1 MSGYRD
7 SSFQYHHLV
16 DSHQALY
23 NEWNQDEFPPPDEQE
38 IGSHHINNNNKSS
51 ANTNGVNHNEETVET
66 STKSY
71 NATKGTINTYWDYFH
86 DEEDWNLFRNV
97 QLESNGVATF
107 SQSYDRVTRNERN
120 GVDNLHG
127 GSTNSSNADSAA
139 AITGSIFNNRITRM
153 ALIQKGNWNDL
164 ALPHPQQ

>member
-7 SSFQYHHLV
+7 SYFQYQHLV

-51 ANTNGVNHNEETVET
+51 ATTNGVNRSEETGET

-71 NATKGTINTYWDYFH
+71 NTTKGNINTYWDYFH

-107 SQSYDRVTRNERN
+107 NQSYDRVTRNERSN
-120 GVDNLHG
+120 MENAHGEGINSGDNEAT
-127 GSTNSSNADSAA
+127 S

-153 ALIQKGNWNDL
+153 AIIQKSNWNDL
-164 ALPHPQQ
+164 ALPHP